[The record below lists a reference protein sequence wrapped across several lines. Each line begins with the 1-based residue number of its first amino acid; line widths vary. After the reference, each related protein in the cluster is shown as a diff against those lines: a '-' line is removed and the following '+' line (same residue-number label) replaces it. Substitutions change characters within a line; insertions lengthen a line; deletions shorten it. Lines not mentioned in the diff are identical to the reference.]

1 MFVAIVHPRA
11 PVGWPHHGRYTSL
24 KKPYFT
30 YYCGVHGCVIVEAPI
45 GWWSYRQIWIV
56 HQRTGFDGS
65 EGSQPEDLAVGR
77 IRRRMGN
84 LIHSIEF
91 LSTRRQTLTIEV
103 DKNLCDIY
111 RKYYPR
117 SCGKL
122 QCIVYNVW
130 LRDHNCPE
138 FPPLVSPFT
147 WVLVPQPRNGK
158 SSHLI

>member
-1 MFVAIVHPRA
+1 MHTIVG
-11 PVGWPHHGRYTSL
+11 VGASMGASSL
-24 KKPYFT
+24 KPRSV
-30 YYCGVHGCVIVEAPI
+30 GGRIARS
-45 GWWSYRQIWIV
+45 GWFIKGGSCE
-56 HQRTGFDGS
+56 FDGS

-77 IRRRMGN
+77 ICRRMGN
-84 LIHSIEF
+84 LIHSIAF

-130 LRDHNCPE
+130 LRDHNSPE